1 MAIGAINYSSV
12 NLKLKKGL
20 STRAPRIKTKLE
32 KAKRKAFQEFI
43 SQFKAHPITREIAAG
58 PHASNT
64 SGTLGGYGNLF
75 SFIGFEQGDNPTT
88 VIEQYIINK
97 LRKAIKIVPNTR
109 GGGWSVVFDT
119 PSLDDIAALS
129 PIPWAGGRS
138 WVVGIHSGISGLGE
152 YMYTQRAPRY
162 TTRSGT
168 AFQVDSRLRGGR
180 FQNTPYMIPLL
191 KLLRKKINEEVRIA
205 VRT

>member
-1 MAIGAINYSSV
+1 MAVGAINYASV

-20 STRAPRIKTKLE
+20 NTRAPRIKTKLE

-43 SQFKAHPITREIAAG
+43 DQFKAHPITKEIAAG
-58 PHASNT
+58 PDASNT

-75 SFIGFEQGDNPTT
+75 SFIGFEQGDNPTV
-88 VIEQYIINK
+88 VIEHYILNK
-97 LRKAIKIVPNTR
+97 LRKAIQIVPNPR
-109 GGGWSVVFDT
+109 GGGWSVSFDM

-129 PIPWAGGRS
+129 PMPWAGGRS
-138 WVVGIHSGISGLGE
+138 WVVGMHSGISGLGE
-152 YMYTQRAPRY
+152 YMYSDRAPRY
-162 TTRSGT
+162 ATRSGT

-191 KLLRKKINEEVRIA
+191 KFLRKKINQEVKIA
-205 VRT
+205 IRT